1 VQRIMENLQVYRT
14 RFGGGTRLQIEAD
27 LHRGNVE

>member
-1 VQRIMENLQVYRT
+1 LQVYRT